1 MDRSSSTK
9 QIHYAFE
16 KNSQPNQA
24 NQNKSKIENNKTDK
38 IRNLAVKK
46 ESITIEGV
54 SHKFIIFYESEALS
68 AEKIFNNPFVKL
80 KTENNTKAVQKNF
93 RNLLLNKKIDPNKIK
108 TIEESLFVPINV
120 PRPFNKSEKSIL
132 NKLNNISDENNKLA
146 NELTELKSNL
156 NNKEIA
162 LDELNKF
169 LKIFKELNLA
179 SDEVKNLFHII
190 IDGNLSDAELI
201 SLLKPISVSNEK
213 RKIEEELKNLDS
225 NSGKLSDKEFSILN
239 DKLASLNQEL
249 DILKNAKDIKFFEDK
264 LETLENSADEKSIA
278 LIIKLKNTINNL
290 KIEPKILEISNKNES
305 IKIALKTHELLVAK
319 NLLERKLIISKI
331 SSNKALSIKE
341 LQFLEK
347 FINDVSFNEKSTS
360 FIIKDKSLW
369 DDMSND
375 QVSLFDKKLEI
386 LNKIPKENSSSG
398 EEQKLLSGEDQEYL
412 KNLIGEKL
420 SIKES
425 TIVGNLT
432 SIKSLEIKNSKE
444 KLLEI
449 ISEKELLEKIDDLN
463 KKLGKNLSSKSYIE
477 LLSDINYLSSE
488 DAKLTKQLSGLKSSI
503 KNKLSDTELN
513 ALISELGTKSNQKLS
528 SPKIGLK
535 INSHNEKL
543 MSLINKLKTEKDA
556 LKVKI
561 PNIEVEFNNKIK
573 EKSSLVK
580 TQHKNEKLSLKEG
593 MNINLTDANLFYENI
608 IENADKFG
616 IEIRENTNQSYK
628 AKASESTETE
638 SITNLSD
645 SNDSSD
651 KENISSDTNNKSKIK
666 GKTEFS
672 SQTWS
677 KVNASSPRK
686 SEKFL
691 TSKQITANS
700 SNVKTITEAN
710 IQRQI
715 IASSDESS
723 NSESS
728 SFSEDESKENIT
740 IQAQSNTISTRSAR
754 DVGKDLL
761 INPNNLKKPNN

>member
-1 MDRSSSTK
+1 M
-9 QIHYAFE
+9 
-16 KNSQPNQA
+16 
-24 NQNKSKIENNKTDK
+24 
-38 IRNLAVKK
+38 
-46 ESITIEGV
+46 
-54 SHKFIIFYESEALS
+54 
-68 AEKIFNNPFVKL
+68 
-80 KTENNTKAVQKNF
+80 
-93 RNLLLNKKIDPNKIK
+93 
-108 TIEESLFVPINV
+108 
-120 PRPFNKSEKSIL
+120 
-132 NKLNNISDENNKLA
+132 
-146 NELTELKSNL
+146 
-156 NNKEIA
+156 
-162 LDELNKF
+162 
-169 LKIFKELNLA
+169 
-179 SDEVKNLFHII
+179 
-190 IDGNLSDAELI
+190 
-201 SLLKPISVSNEK
+201 
-213 RKIEEELKNLDS
+213 
-225 NSGKLSDKEFSILN
+225 N
-239 DKLASLNQEL
+239 DKLAGLNQEL
-249 DILKNAKDIKFFEDK
+249 DVLKNAKDIKFFEDK
-264 LETLENSADEKSIA
+264 LKTLENSADEKSIA

-290 KIEPKILEISNKNES
+290 KIEPKILEISKKHES
-305 IKIALKTHELLVAK
+305 IKIELKTHELLVAK

-360 FIIKDKSLW
+360 FIIKDKDLW

-398 EEQKLLSGEDQEYL
+398 EEQKFLSDEDQEFL

-420 SIKES
+420 SINES
-425 TIVGNLT
+425 TIVENLT

-449 ISEKELLEKIDDLN
+449 ISEKELLDKIDDLN

-477 LLSDINYLSSE
+477 LLSDTNYLLSE

-513 ALISELGTKSNQKLS
+513 ALIAELGTKSNQKLS

-543 MSLINKLKTEKDA
+543 ISLINKLKTEKDA

-561 PNIEVEFNNKIK
+561 PNIEAEFNNKLK
-573 EKSSLVK
+573 EKSGLVK
-580 TQHKNEKLSLKEG
+580 IQHKNEKLSLKEG

-608 IENADKFG
+608 IKNAEKFG
-616 IEIRENTNQSYK
+616 IEIRENASQPYK
-628 AKASESTETE
+628 AKASASTETE
-638 SITNLSD
+638 SITNQSD
-645 SNDSSD
+645 SNDLSD
-651 KENISSDTNNKSKIK
+651 KENISSDTNNISKITV
-666 GKTEFS
+666 KTEFS

-700 SNVKTITEAN
+700 SNIKTITEAN

-740 IQAQSNTISTRSAR
+740 NQAQSNTISTRSAR